1 MGNSGSKEGFSG
13 MTETKELDGIA
24 EDGSSEVGVANGEQK
39 RRPYSRPMVLSAES
53 LEAAAA
59 TCDPSLPGA
68 YGKTRP
74 TCGILGS

>member
-1 MGNSGSKEGFSG
+1 

-24 EDGSSEVGVANGEQK
+24 EDGCSEVGVANGEQK

-59 TCDPSLPGA
+59 TCSPAGGG
-68 YGKTRP
+68 YGKTVP
-74 TCGILGS
+74 VPCGTLGS